1 MLYPSELQPP
11 VAIVYHA
18 AAYPAVAT
26 FEPNFTTA
34 S

>member
-1 MLYPSELQPP
+1 